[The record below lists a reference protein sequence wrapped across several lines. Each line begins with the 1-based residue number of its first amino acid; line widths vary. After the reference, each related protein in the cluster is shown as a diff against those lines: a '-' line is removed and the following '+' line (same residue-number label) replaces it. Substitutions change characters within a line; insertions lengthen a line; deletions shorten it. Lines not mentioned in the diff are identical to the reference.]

1 MKSGIVEKQGFNEGS
16 ISIINGKILE
26 MKKLAIFVLVFTLML
41 FLAACTSEETSSRE
55 GSTATSTLT
64 LSWPMDIGPG
74 NPHLYDPNQMFA
86 QALLYDPLVS
96 YGDNGEIQPALATE
110 WKVSEDGKSYVFT
123 LREGV
128 LYSDGST
135 LTAENVKRNIEAVL
149 QNMGK
154 HSWLEA
160 VSIIEKVEAID
171 ELKVKIDLK
180 ESYYPFLQELTL
192 IRPLRMLGD
201 SGFPA
206 SGSTAEEIV
215 TPVGTGPWVL
225 TDYVKDSHAE
235 FTRND
240 NYWGEKPKI
249 GKVIIKV
256 IPDSQ
261 ARIMALEKG
270 DIDLIFGSGQ
280 LAPIE
285 YQTLQQ
291 KGQYQTLISGPLS
304 TRVLAINS
312 TVAPT
317 NEKEVRLALHYAM
330 DRKIIVE
337 HLLNGLE
344 KEAHTL
350 FSPGFPYSDIEVGQ
364 HNYNV
369 EEAKRLLDQAGW
381 KVVEGQ
387 PFRMKDNQTLQVT
400 IPYRSKEMVHKG
412 ILEYLQSAWH
422 EMGIDVQLQA
432 EEPQIYTQKV
442 KAGQFN
448 LTFNDTW
455 GVPYDPHMYIR
466 TMIGE
471 NQIGYYAQKG
481 TAISSTFTN
490 HVEKV
495 IRTTDENE
503 RRVQYEAIL
512 QGIHEEAMLIPISY
526 RTNYLVAKHRVHGLQ
541 FTPHQYE
548 IPLSLYELKD

>member
-1 MKSGIVEKQGFNEGS
+1 
-16 ISIINGKILE
+16 
-26 MKKLAIFVLVFTLML
+26 MKKLALLVLSCTLML
-41 FLAACTSEETSSRE
+41 MIAACSNEQTSIQETSKQE
-55 GSTATSTLT
+55 GTLANDTLT
-64 LSWPMDIGPG
+64 LSWPLDIGEV
-74 NPHLYDPNQMFA
+74 NPHLYAPNEMFA

-96 YGDNGEIQPALATE
+96 YGDNGEITPALATE
-110 WKVSEDGKSYVFT
+110 WEISDDGKSYLFT

-128 LYSDGST
+128 VYSDGSS
-135 LTAENVKRNIEAVL
+135 LTAGNVKRNIEAVL
-149 QNMGK
+149 QNMER

-160 VSIIEKVEAID
+160 VSIIEKVEVID
-171 ELKVKIDLK
+171 ELKVKVDLK
-180 ESYYPFLQELTL
+180 EAYYPFLQELTL

-201 SGFPA
+201 SGFPE
-206 SGSTAEEIV
+206 SGLTVEEIKA
-215 TPVGTGPWVL
+215 PIGTGPWVL
-225 TDYVKDSHAE
+225 TDYAKDSHAE
-235 FTRND
+235 FTRNE

-249 GKVIIKV
+249 EKVILKV

-280 LAPIE
+280 LAPVE
-285 YQTLQQ
+285 YQNLEQNGT
-291 KGQYQTLISGPLS
+291 YQTLISGPLS

-317 NEKEVRLALHYAM
+317 NEKEVRLALHHAM
-330 DRKIIVE
+330 DRETIVE

-344 KEAHTL
+344 EEAHSL

-364 HNYNV
+364 YKNNI

-381 KVVEGQ
+381 KEVEGQ
-387 PFRMKDNQTLQVT
+387 PFRMKDNQVLQVT
-400 IPYRSKEMVHKG
+400 IPYRSTEQIHKG
-412 ILEYLQSAWH
+412 ILEYLQSAWL
-422 EMGIDVQLQA
+422 EIGIDVKLQA

-442 KAGQFN
+442 RDGEFN

-471 NQIGYYAQKG
+471 NQLGNYAQSG
-481 TAISSTFTN
+481 TTISSEFVTT
-490 HVEKV
+490 VEKV
-495 IRTTDENE
+495 IRSTDENE
-503 RRVQYEAIL
+503 RQTLYEEIL
-512 QGIHEEAMLIPISY
+512 RGIHEEAMLIPISY
-526 RTNYLVAKHRVHGLQ
+526 RTNYLVANNSVKGLQ

-548 IPLSLYELKD
+548 VPLSLFELEE